1 MIDLFYVA
9 KQLFCRQCKE
19 ALALINITSEKN
31 MGYASHLFIQ
41 CECGQV
47 NKIETSETHVHGKRG
62 PQVYDVNTKAAL
74 AMIDVGIGVRQ
85 LSRLMTI
92 MGVPGSSERTMKKR
106 ERELFKPMVDV
117 ARDSCHEA
125 ITKECSETRIATP
138 GKGLSVKYDMCWQKR
153 GSGRSYSSSS
163 GVGTAIGQLTGKI
176 LDYDLR
182 VTHCAI
188 CHSAE
193 KAKLDA
199 KPHNCQKNWSK
210 SAKAMESSTGAS
222 LMENIEEVSGVPV
235 DVLIMDDDSATL
247 SRVKEALDHEVKKW
261 SDINHSTKSLGN
273 AFYNLKSKHKTLSTD
288 IIEYYKMCFS
298 YAIQQNKNNATK
310 LKETLTAIVPHSF
323 GIHDKCG
330 NWCNKSIEN
339 NFHKYLPH
347 GKPLTDD
354 ALRQDVQI
362 IFDTVANNAERLAPA
377 GSTKDV
383 ESTNNIYASKA
394 PKRFCFSKS
403 ENLKT
408 RVSAAVLQKNIGYSY
423 ISCINTQANLLTDA
437 ITNNHSEK
445 LSKERKR
452 KRKYSQQPIVKKR
465 RLEKKKFRNKLIQTE
480 KKEGVTYK
488 SGLSL
493 SLVTEDKEIPG
504 IKQKPALLPF
514 SSFTG
519 SCILFDLETSS
530 LKLDSEIL
538 QIAALNIV
546 SGDKFD
552 TYIQPNKSIAPSS
565 SAVTGLT
572 ANGNILFYNGKPV
585 HAVTSESAFQS
596 FVLWLEQY
604 GQVMLVAHNCKLFD
618 ARRLINNMSKLTCY
632 AAFRKSVFGFAD
644 TLPLFRQKF
653 PGLNSYS
660 QQKLFEHFC
669 NEKYNAHNAVDD
681 VDSLHNS
688 FKNV

>member
-9 KQLFCRQCKE
+9 KQLFCRQCKD

-31 MGYASHLFIQ
+31 MGYASHLFIR

-47 NKIETSETHVHGKRG
+47 NQIETSKTHVHGKRG
-62 PQVYDVNTKAAL
+62 PQVYDVYTKAAL
-74 AMIDVGIGVRQ
+74 TMIDVGIGVRQ

-106 ERELFKPMVDV
+106 KRELFKPMVDV

-125 ITKECSETRIATP
+125 ITKECSETRIETP

-163 GVGTAIGQLTGKI
+163 SVETAIGQLTGKI
-176 LDYDLR
+176 IDYDLR

-193 KAKLDA
+193 KAKRDA
-199 KPHNCQKNWSK
+199 KPHNCQKNRSK

-222 LMENIEEVSGVPV
+222 LMENIEKVSGVRV
-235 DVLIMDDDSATL
+235 DVVIMDDDSATL

-261 SDINHSTKSLGN
+261 SDINHYTKSLGN

-298 YAIQQNKNNATK
+298 YAIQQNKNNETK

-323 GIHDKCG
+323 VIHDKCG
-330 NWCNKSIEN
+330 NWCNKSTEN
-339 NFHKYLPH
+339 NFHKYLPR

-354 ALRQDVQI
+354 ALRRNVQNI
-362 IFDTVANNAERLAPA
+362 YDTVANNAERLAPA
-377 GSTKDV
+377 GSPKDV

-403 ENLKT
+403 ENLKA
-408 RVSAAVLQKNIGYSY
+408 RVSAAVLQKNIG
-423 ISCINTQANLLTDA
+423 
-437 ITNNHSEK
+437 
-445 LSKERKR
+445 
-452 KRKYSQQPIVKKR
+452 
-465 RLEKKKFRNKLIQTE
+465 
-480 KKEGVTYK
+480 
-488 SGLSL
+488 
-493 SLVTEDKEIPG
+493 LVTEDKEIPG

-514 SSFTG
+514 SSFNG

-538 QIAALNIV
+538 QIAALNTV
-546 SGDKFD
+546 SGDTFD

-632 AAFRKSVFGFAD
+632 AAFRKCVSGFAD
-644 TLPLFRQKF
+644 TLPLFRQKIT
-653 PGLNSYS
+653 GLNSYS
-660 QQKLFEHFC
+660 QQKLFEHFW
-669 NEKYNAHNAVDD
+669 NEQYNAHNAVDD
-681 VDSLHNS
+681 VDSLHKLMTLS
-688 FKNV
+688 KVEKQDVL